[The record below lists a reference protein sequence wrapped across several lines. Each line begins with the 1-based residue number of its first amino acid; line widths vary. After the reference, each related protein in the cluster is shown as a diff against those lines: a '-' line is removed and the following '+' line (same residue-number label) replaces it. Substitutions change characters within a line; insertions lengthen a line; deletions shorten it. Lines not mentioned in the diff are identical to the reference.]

1 MRCKHAWYTYRFC
14 ENILLSGPV
23 RLVWIL
29 EKSGWFGWMLD
40 EFVREKHCSGWK
52 NKRIKPDSRARERGL
67 YLIFWYSYLMSHH
80 QSEKVRLGRI
90 FRYIALFADAEGST
104 ILGLSH
110 FWKIELKIAS
120 RSLLDRDLR
129 AASCSSQCFLV
140 IVCMLRLASVV
151 YVSFLNLDNTL
162 KIC

>member
-14 ENILLSGPV
+14 ENILLSI
-23 RLVWIL
+23 RFFL
-29 EKSGWFGWMLD
+29 
-40 EFVREKHCSGWK
+40 
-52 NKRIKPDSRARERGL
+52 
-67 YLIFWYSYLMSHH
+67 YSYLMSHH

-151 YVSFLNLDNTL
+151 YASFLNLDWSRLTYLIFGLFDFFFQPKQCFISQHFIQDSVFHPLSAKFQQTERGLNV
-162 KIC
+162 CG